1 MRILFCNYEYPPL
14 GGGGGV
20 LNAHLA
26 EELADRHEV
35 TVLTSGA
42 LGTPDRETRDG
53 VDIVRVPVFGR
64 SEAAAANMASMASYL
79 PMGVLKGRKLVRE
92 KRFDVI
98 NTHFVLPTGPV
109 GSILARTAKIPNVL
123 TVHGGDL
130 YDPSKSSSPHRH
142 ASLRMAVRSLLRKA
156 DSVVGQSQNT
166 IDNVH
171 QYYLPEQRCE
181 LIPLGIKRRA
191 LPESDRSS
199 LGIAADEF
207 VMVTI
212 GRLVSRKAVNQL
224 IDMMKS
230 LQDRAVRLVVIGDGP
245 LKKDLE
251 EQASS
256 LGVSAKVT
264 FAGFV
269 SDEEKAALLAA
280 SDLYVST
287 SQHEGFGL
295 VFLEGM
301 SAGIP
306 VVCYNFGGQTDF
318 LDDGLTGALVPLND
332 LSQFTNA
339 CVRFMDS
346 PEDRIA
352 AGKEN
357 LQRVESFY
365 IDTCAQE
372 YERLFASVIEQHL
385 AKKS

>member
-1 MRILFCNYEYPPL
+1 M
-14 GGGGGV
+14 
-20 LNAHLA
+20 NAHLA

>member
-1 MRILFCNYEYPPL
+1 MAGSVVVGPATR
-14 GGGGGV
+14 
-20 LNAHLA
+20 NA
-26 EELADRHEV
+26 
-35 TVLTSGA
+35 S
-42 LGTPDRETRDG
+42 
-53 VDIVRVPVFGR
+53 
-64 SEAAAANMASMASYL
+64 AAAGLM
-79 PMGVLKGRKLVRE
+79 PW
-92 KRFDVI
+92 
-98 NTHFVLPTGPV
+98 
-109 GSILARTAKIPNVL
+109 
-123 TVHGGDL
+123 
-130 YDPSKSSSPHRH
+130 
-142 ASLRMAVRSLLRKA
+142 
-156 DSVVGQSQNT
+156 
-166 IDNVH
+166 
-171 QYYLPEQRCE
+171 
-181 LIPLGIKRRA
+181 
-191 LPESDRSS
+191 
-199 LGIAADEF
+199 
-207 VMVTI
+207 
-212 GRLVSRKAVNQL
+212 VSRPL
-224 IDMMKS
+224 IIG
-230 LQDRAVRLVVIGDGP
+230 RAVRLVVIGDGP

-269 SDEEKAALLAA
+269 SDDKKAALLAA

-306 VVCYNFGGQTDF
+306 VVCYDFGGQTDF

-385 AKKS
+385 ARKS